1 MGMATTCAVSLESG
15 NACDV
20 RVIHLERVA
29 RARNEAI
36 AEKDVERLAQ
46 TYKIMGDPT
55 RLKIILALRGGEMC
69 VCDIAAFIGLSESAV
84 SHQLRR
90 LRDLSLVRSRRDGQV
105 LYYSLDDAH
114 VVDLI
119 TTGLSHIK
127 EE

>member
-1 MGMATTCAVSLESG
+1 MVKTCTVSPDSPDT
-15 NACDV
+15 CDI

-36 AEKDVERLAQ
+36 AEKDVDRLAQ

-119 TTGLSHIK
+119 ATGLSHIK
-127 EE
+127 ED

>member
-1 MGMATTCAVSLESG
+1 MATTCAVSLESG

>member
-1 MGMATTCAVSLESG
+1 MVRTCTVLPESL
-15 NACDV
+15 NTCDI

-29 RARNEAI
+29 RARAEAI
-36 AEKDVERLAQ
+36 AEKDVDRLAQ

-105 LYYSLDDAH
+105 LYYSLDDEH

-127 EE
+127 ED